1 MGRHEERV
9 NQKFRKLVE
18 DLEPTFQALVQKRP
32 VTSAAL
38 PRDLP
43 KRGVYL
49 FSEAEKHLYV
59 GRTDNLRRRIQ
70 DHCRESSNHNKA
82 TFAFRIARRETGRT
96 EASYSTSG
104 SRGELE
110 TDPVFGPAFGRAKAR
125 IRSMDFRF
133 VEEGDPTRQALLEIY
148 AATVL
153 ETPFNDFENH

>member
-1 MGRHEERV
+1 V
-9 NQKFRKLVE
+9 NEKFRKHVE
-18 DLEPTFQALVQKRP
+18 DLEPTFQLLVQKRP
-32 VTSAAL
+32 VTSVSL
-38 PRDLP
+38 PSDLP
-43 KRGVYL
+43 KRGIYL

-96 EASYSTSG
+96 QASYRTSG

-110 TDPVFGPAFGRAKAR
+110 TDPVFRPAFVRAKAR
-125 IRSMDFRF
+125 IRSMDLRF
-133 VEEGDPTRQALLEIY
+133 VEETDPTRQALLEIY

>member
-1 MGRHEERV
+1 M

-18 DLEPTFQALVQKRP
+18 DLEPAFQALVQKRP

-38 PRDLP
+38 PRDLL

-49 FSEAEKHLYV
+49 FSEAGKHLYV

-70 DHCRESSNHNKA
+70 DHSRESSNHNKA

-96 EASYSTSG
+96 QASYSTPG

-125 IRSMDFRF
+125 IRSMELRF

-148 AATVL
+148 AVTVL

>member
-1 MGRHEERV
+1 MNHR
-9 NQKFRKLVE
+9 FRKLVE
-18 DLEPTFQALVQKRP
+18 DLEPTFQALVRKRP
-32 VTSAAL
+32 VRSTAL

-82 TFAFRIARRETGRT
+82 TFAFRMARRETGHTR
-96 EASYSTSG
+96 ASYSTSG

-125 IRSMDFRF
+125 IRSMDLRF
-133 VEEGDPTRQALLEIY
+133 VEEGDATRQALLEIY

-153 ETPFNDFENH
+153 GTPFNDFENH